1 MYPITDENRI
11 STVNIGK
18 RTALPLVL
26 ILALTLSLAGCG
38 EETKAG
44 VKTIVRPVKVA
55 VLQPDSGARTLNFSG
70 VVRPRIESAIGFRV
84 AGKVVERRVNVGD
97 RVAVGQV
104 IARLD
109 DTDLKLTEN
118 GAAAAVAAART
129 RRDVA
134 LINLERAAKLLPQ
147 RNISQAA
154 YDIRKNELDAAAG
167 ALDMADAQLK
177 QATNAVGYATLAADK
192 AGIVTAVNAEP
203 GQVLAIGQSV
213 ISLAEA
219 GETEVAI
226 AVPEQDRCHLSVGQP
241 ASIKLWT
248 APGVEVR
255 GRIREIAGQADPASR
270 TYAVRVAM
278 DAPPSAMR
286 LGMTASVNIGIN
298 GERSDMVVPLSA
310 LTGLDGKP
318 AVFVVD
324 PANHV
329 VRERSVNVDG
339 VASDGARIIDG
350 LMAGDAVVIA
360 GVQFLRDGM
369 EVRVPVQQ

>member
-1 MYPITDENRI
+1 
-11 STVNIGK
+11 
-18 RTALPLVL
+18 
-26 ILALTLSLAGCG
+26 
-38 EETKAG
+38 
-44 VKTIVRPVKVA
+44 
-55 VLQPDSGARTLNFSG
+55 
-70 VVRPRIESAIGFRV
+70 
-84 AGKVVERRVNVGD
+84 RRVNVGD

-226 AVPEQDRCHLSVGQP
+226 AVPEQDRGHLSVGQP

-248 APGVEVR
+248 AP
-255 GRIREIAGQADPASR
+255 
-270 TYAVRVAM
+270 
-278 DAPPSAMR
+278 
-286 LGMTASVNIGIN
+286 
-298 GERSDMVVPLSA
+298 
-310 LTGLDGKP
+310 
-318 AVFVVD
+318 
-324 PANHV
+324 
-329 VRERSVNVDG
+329 
-339 VASDGARIIDG
+339 
-350 LMAGDAVVIA
+350 
-360 GVQFLRDGM
+360 
-369 EVRVPVQQ
+369 

>member
-1 MYPITDENRI
+1 MYPTTDENRG

-18 RTALPLVL
+18 RTALPLLL
-26 ILALTLSLAGCG
+26 ILPLALSLAGCG

-44 VKTIVRPVKVA
+44 ADRVVRPVKVA
-55 VLQPDSGARTLNFSG
+55 VLQPDSGARTLSFSG

-118 GAAAAVAAART
+118 GAAAAVVAART

-167 ALDMADAQLK
+167 ALDMAEAQLK
-177 QATNAVGYATLAADK
+177 QATNAVGYATLAVDK

-219 GETEVAI
+219 GGTEVAI
-226 AVPEQDRCHLSVGQP
+226 AVPEQDHGHLSVGQP

-248 APGVEVR
+248 APGVEAR

-278 DAPPSAMR
+278 DAPPPAMR
-286 LGMTASVNIGIN
+286 LGMTASVSIGIN

-324 PANHV
+324 PASHV